1 MASPQPPSPYPLEPE
16 SRPGEATSFL
26 GRRSVRDTWIA
37 LWVLWLLWAGLFIA
51 KQTFGET
58 RRAEAR
64 RVQDARVGHDTGP
77 YSTAAVDTTAP
88 VPGEV
93 LVSENER
100 GRELSESPTHA
111 EAETAAVGGT
121 RPARAHNKGL
131 FVRAVDNMRERIDRT
146 HKLVRDL
153 TLMLLLVVTLN
164 TFGLGSGVVVLVLAW
179 IYLAIALMWAL
190 LMMLVESRI
199 LDMMLGSIEML
210 ILLAMLIAAYSIGW
224 EAVHD

>member
-16 SRPGEATSFL
+16 SRPGQATSFL

-64 RVQDARVGHDTGP
+64 RVQDARVGHDTDP

-93 LVSENER
+93 LVPENER

-121 RPARAHNKGL
+121 RPARAHHKGL
-131 FVRAVDNMRERIDRT
+131 FGRAIDNM
-146 HKLVRDL
+146 
-153 TLMLLLVVTLN
+153 
-164 TFGLGSGVVVLVLAW
+164 
-179 IYLAIALMWAL
+179 LAIALMWAL

-199 LDMMLGSIEML
+199 LDMMLGSMEML